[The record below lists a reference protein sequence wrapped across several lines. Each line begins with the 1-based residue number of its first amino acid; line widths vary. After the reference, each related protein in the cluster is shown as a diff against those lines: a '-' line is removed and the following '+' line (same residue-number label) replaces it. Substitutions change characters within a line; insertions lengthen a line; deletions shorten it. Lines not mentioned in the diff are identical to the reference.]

1 MESETNPKSTALVI
15 DNWPVEKA
23 GFNVRVVHCLTAA
36 GVKTVGDLRSWSD
49 DQLLRLRNFGAASL
63 QNVRWFFRLSRHV
76 EARTAPFPHI
86 KAIFHEFL
94 NRQEIY
100 VLEQRYALKDPL
112 FRLGMRRKTLQEIAD
127 LMGGV
132 TRERVRQIEE
142 EGLETL
148 RSHLCRRL
156 TEPVE
161 LHWVQQIQARGGVV
175 TSAELADWV
184 GDPKL
189 GGYQPWGVLM
199 LMSQVTE
206 AFHVHFDYVSTL
218 TPKALGMIEERVFAV
233 LREAKD
239 LVHFDRIKEAVA
251 PLVSDPNGQLVRVL
265 TVVLNHHPDLCA
277 TTDGRYFLPEHGTP
291 IILRDLMRA
300 AGQPVHYRDL
310 AADYNDRMLP
320 ASQRRP
326 GYILRVLGGM
336 PDVQRIGRALYELK
350 PSTA

>member
-1 MESETNPKSTALVI
+1 MESETNPQSASLVI

-36 GVKTVGDLRSWSD
+36 GVKTVGELRSWSD
-49 DQLLRLRNFGAASL
+49 DQLLRLRNFGTASL

-86 KAIFHEFL
+86 KAIFQEFL
-94 NRQEIY
+94 NRQEMY

-112 FRLGMRRKTLQEIAD
+112 YRLGMRRKTLQEIAD
-127 LMGGV
+127 QMGGM

-161 LHWVQQIQARGGVV
+161 LHWVHQIQARGGVV
-175 TSAELADWV
+175 TSAELIDWV

-218 TPKALGMIEERVFAV
+218 TPKALGMIEERACAV
-233 LREAKD
+233 MREAKG
-239 LVHFDRIKEAVA
+239 LVHFDQIKQAVA

-265 TVVLNHHPDLCA
+265 TVVLNHHPDFCA
-277 TTDGRYFLPEHGTP
+277 TTDGRYFLAEYGTP
-291 IILRDLMRA
+291 LILRDLLRT

-310 AADYNDRMLP
+310 AADYNERMLP

-326 GYILRVLGGM
+326 GYILRMLNIM
-336 PDVQRIGRALYELK
+336 PDVERIGRALYALK
-350 PSTA
+350 PSAA